1 MVVAL
6 VILLALAI
14 SAPSAQAALD
24 PPKLGMTVNVRPVK
38 GDVLVDGER
47 LTEPRQIPVGSV
59 VNTEAG
65 AVRLTSARNESGATQ
80 SGRFSQGRFRV
91 RQSNSGLTVLR
102 LVGSHKAF
110 ETCSGDR
117 TIRRLRASVHG
128 DFRTRGRYSSATAD
142 GTQWLQKDSCNGTTT
157 AVFHGQVE
165 VVDFVRKETV
175 TVSRGER
182 YTAVADS
189 KR

>member
-1 MVVAL
+1 VVVAL
-6 VILLALAI
+6 VTLFALAI
-14 SAPSAQAALD
+14 GAPSAQAALE
-24 PPKLGMTVNVRPVK
+24 PPKLGKTVNVRPVK
-38 GDVLVDGER
+38 GQVLVDGER
-47 LTEPRQIPVGSV
+47 LTKPRQIPVGSV

-65 AVRLTSARNESGATQ
+65 AVRLTSARGGSGAAQ

-91 RQSNSGLTVLR
+91 RQADSGLTVLR
-102 LVGSHKAF
+102 LIGSHKAF

-117 TIRRLRASVHG
+117 MIRRLRASVHG

-142 GTQWLQKDSCNGTTT
+142 GTIWEMKDRCDGTTT
-157 AVFHGQVE
+157 
-165 VVDFVRKETV
+165 VVARGTVTVRDFVRSETV

-182 YTAVADS
+182 YTAVANS